1 MPKAKAPPI
10 SKKEIEEITNTLTF
24 FIIVNL
30 VVLIVWNQLSKKDI
44 WKKRENPN
52 IPIFDL
58 EPRFLI

>member
-1 MPKAKAPPI
+1 MPKAKAPPVN
-10 SKKEIEEITNTLTF
+10 KKEIEEITNTLTF

-44 WKKRENPN
+44 WKKRENPKMA
-52 IPIFDL
+52 IFDL